1 VDRVAPTI
9 SISAPAAQSYSDA
22 DDMTPQFTVTDDLS
36 GVVNGKT
43 VLTLDGQNMQ
53 QGTTIPLY
61 TLTLGSHLAMV
72 TAVDTAGNSS
82 IQSVTFQT
90 TTSIASLKALVT
102 RFTGSGWIDNGGIS
116 NSLQKKLDE
125 GNLGAF
131 INEVQAQ
138 SGKHI
143 STAAAKYLI
152 RDAQA
157 L

>member
-1 VDRVAPTI
+1 
-9 SISAPAAQSYSDA
+9 
-22 DDMTPQFTVTDDLS
+22 
-36 GVVNGKT
+36 
-43 VLTLDGQNMQ
+43 MQ

-61 TLTLGSHLAMV
+61 TLSLGSHVTMV
-72 TAVDTAGNSS
+72 TAADTAGNSS

-138 SGKHI
+138 SGKHV